1 MSWSR
6 SWAVARHEFRVLR
19 VDAASLASLIVMPL
33 VMIAFLKPLAR
44 LALTQENPEANGA
57 EFTVPAMATMFAFFL
72 VGMIG
77 FSFLTDRQ
85 LGTWERLRASQATS
99 AELLIG
105 KVIPSFTLAA
115 IQQSTLFGL
124 GMLLFDL
131 RPEGSVLALA
141 CVVTAFC
148 VCLTGLGVLI
158 ASLFKS
164 SQQLNAFSNIFA
176 MLLSGISGAF
186 VPISLLPS
194 WARTV
199 APISP
204 QYWALRG
211 YRAVILDG
219 GSFGAIALPVG
230 VLLGVALVAGILGTM
245 RFSFDEPSV
254 RVARDDATA
263 AAAAAA

>member
-6 SWAVARHEFRVLR
+6 SWAIARHELRLMR
-19 VDAASLASLIVMPL
+19 VDAASLASLVVMPL

-44 LALTQENPEANGA
+44 LALTQENPNANGA

-99 AELLIG
+99 AEMLVG
-105 KVIPSFTLAA
+105 KIVPSFALAA
-115 IQQSTLFGL
+115 IQQAALFGL
-124 GMLLFDL
+124 GMLVFDL
-131 RPEGSVLALA
+131 RPAGSVLALV
-141 CVVTAFC
+141 CVVAAFC

-158 ASLFKS
+158 AALFKS
-164 SQQLNAFSNIFA
+164 AQQLNAFSNIFA
-176 MLLSGISGAF
+176 MILAGVSGAF
-186 VPISLLPS
+186 VPLSLLPA

-219 GSFGAIALPVG
+219 GSFGAVALPVA
-230 VLLGVALVAGILGTM
+230 VLLAVAVAAAILGTL
-245 RFSFDEPSV
+245 RFEFDEPTV
-254 RVARDDATA
+254 RVRRDQAQAPAPVTA
-263 AAAAAA
+263 

>member
-6 SWAVARHEFRVLR
+6 SWAIARHEFRVMW
-19 VDAASLASLIVMPL
+19 VDAASLASLVVMPL

-44 LALTQENPEANGA
+44 LALTQDNPDANGA

-77 FSFLTDRQ
+77 FSFLMDRQ
-85 LGTWERLRASQATS
+85 QGTWERLRASQATS

-105 KVIPSFTLAA
+105 KVVPSFALAA
-115 IQQSTLFGL
+115 VQQAALFGL

-131 RPEGSVLALA
+131 RPAGSVLALV
-141 CVVTAFC
+141 CVVAAFC

-158 ASLFKS
+158 AALFKS

-176 MLLSGISGAF
+176 MILAGISGAF
-186 VPISLLPS
+186 VPLSLLPS
-194 WARTV
+194 WARTI

-219 GSFGAIALPVG
+219 GSFGAIALPVAI
-230 VLLGVALVAGILGTM
+230 LLAVALAAAILGTL
-245 RFSFDEPSV
+245 RFEFDEPTV
-254 RVARDDATA
+254 RVRRDQAQTIA
-263 AAAAAA
+263 A